1 MTVARILA
9 RKGRAVATAE
19 PHATVREVVDILAD
33 KHIGALIIADASGTL
48 LGIVSERDVVR
59 AISKDGCDALD
70 HPVSQHMT
78 KQVVVAHEQDG
89 VLEIAQK
96 MSTGRFRHMPV
107 VTDGRIVGIVST
119 GDAVKYRLEQ
129 LQRDQ
134 DALRE
139 YIATA

>member
-9 RKGRAVATAE
+9 RKGRSVTSVA
-19 PHATVREVVDILAD
+19 PHATLRDVVDILAD
-33 KHIGALIIADASGTL
+33 QHIGALIVTDPSGAM

-59 AISKDGCDALD
+59 AIAKSGPDTLD
-70 HPVSQHMT
+70 NPVSHYMT
-78 KQVVVAHEQDG
+78 TDVVTAREQDS
-89 VLEIAQK
+89 VTDIAQK

-107 VTDGRIVGIVST
+107 VSDGRVVGMVST
-119 GDAVKYRLEQ
+119 GDAIKYRLEQ
-129 LQRDQ
+129 MERDQ